1 MLAYGVPSFAPM
13 NMIFAAIF
21 YSAYFIFLSPKRKF
35 YNIKIKIK
43 EKWNEWKKKL
53 INYLENKNE
62 MISILHTDEWGFIFV
77 NDYGSLLILLPLSK
91 SIDLSIF

>member
-1 MLAYGVPSFAPM
+1 
-13 NMIFAAIF
+13 MI
-21 YSAYFIFLSPKRKF
+21 
-35 YNIKIKIK
+35 
-43 EKWNEWKKKL
+43 EKKKL